1 MKFGFRQAIA
11 ISFLMSVTASTAFAQ
26 TNTLT
31 FNDPWIRASVPGQKH
46 GAGYVTITNP
56 SGQATELK
64 AVQSDRAK
72 RVELHTILRED
83 GVAKMRQVQDIPVP
97 ANGEVKLEPGGYHI
111 MFVGLNKPFVAG
123 ENIPLTLEFTNQSPV
138 IVNFEVKAAT
148 HNPVRGQSE
157 HIHHHDKG
165 H

>member
-1 MKFGFRQAIA
+1 MKFGFRHAVA
-11 ISFLMSVTASTAFAQ
+11 ISFLMGVTASTAFAQ
-26 TNTLT
+26 QSTLT
-31 FNDPWIRASVPGQKH
+31 FSDPWIRASVPGQKH

-56 SGQATELK
+56 SDQATELK
-64 AVQSDRAK
+64 AVQSDRAE

-111 MFVGLNKPFVAG
+111 MFMGLNKPFVAG
-123 ENIPLTLEFTNQSPV
+123 ENIPLTLEFTNQPPV
-138 IVNFEVKAAT
+138 IVDFEVKAAT
-148 HNPVRGQSE
+148 HNPTRDQSE
-157 HIHHHDKG
+157 PMHHHGKG